1 MLRLLPIVLLA
12 NTVNSQNTQYQYRS
26 DIEIGF
32 DCEILNI
39 KNNYDEQLNVIMEFR
54 YIGTIYFNSAYDKNI
69 SINNQ
74 YGSVYYYL
82 DSELLYQNGFSNA
95 YGFAFS
101 NFELTIDCDF
111 QNNISVDFGA
121 ESFNVAFNSE
131 YFADYIY
138 DKVDVSI
145 EVSSNNMSYYI
156 DEGEGTIFTRFLGSQ
171 MGYQLSS
178 YSNFNDGYNYGYEE
192 GDKDGYKRGL
202 EDGKKIGYGEG
213 LQAGYEVDETAFTI
227 FNGIL
232 TIGMI
237 PINFFLSIFN
247 FNILGIDMSAFVSA
261 LLSVCIVVIIFRFI
275 FNGRS
280 SEK

>member
-1 MLRLLPIVLLA
+1 MLRLLPLVLLA
-12 NTVNSQNTQYQYRS
+12 NTVNCQDPNYSYRS

-32 DCEILNI
+32 ECELLNCV
-39 KNNYDEQLNVIMEFR
+39 NNYDNQLNVVMEFR
-54 YIGTIYFNSAYDKNI
+54 YEGTIDFNSAYDKRINI
-69 SINNQ
+69 SYQ

-82 DSELLYQNGFSNA
+82 NSQLLYQNGFSYA
-95 YGFAFS
+95 AGFTFYD
-101 NFELTIDCDF
+101 FELSIDCDLSTLG
-111 QNNISVDFGA
+111 IEVDFGY
-121 ESFNVAFNSE
+121 ESYDVAFNVD
-131 YFADYIY
+131 YWADYIY
-138 DKVDVSI
+138 DSADYETATLSTI
-145 EVSSNNMSYYI
+145 YYI
-156 DEGEGTIFTRFLGSQ
+156 DEGEGTIFTRFLNSQ

-178 YSNFNDGYNYGYEE
+178 YTNFNDGFNYGYAE
-192 GDKDGYKRGL
+192 GDKDGYARGV

>member
-12 NTVNSQNTQYQYRS
+12 NTVNSQSAQYEYRS

-32 DCEILNI
+32 DCELLNI
-39 KNNYDEQLNVIMEFR
+39 KNNSDEQLNVLMEFR
-54 YIGTIYFNSAYDKNI
+54 YIGTIDFNSAYDKIIN
-69 SINNQ
+69 INNQ
-74 YGSVYYYL
+74 YGSVYYYV
-82 DSELLYQNGFSNA
+82 DSELLYQNGFSSA
-95 YGFAFS
+95 YGFTFS
-101 NFELTIDCDF
+101 NFELTISCDF
-111 QNNISVDFGA
+111 QNNINVDFGA
-121 ESFNVAFNSE
+121 DNFDVAFNTQ
-131 YFADYIY
+131 YFSDYIY
-138 DKVDVSI
+138 DLVDITI
-145 EVSSNNMSYYI
+145 EQGSTDMSYYI
-156 DEGEGTIFTRFLGSQ
+156 DEGEGTIFTRFLNSQ
-171 MGYQLSS
+171 MGYQLGS